1 MLFKD
6 LIPSSTFEKV
16 DPQIKDA
23 KGYNIESGV
32 RGELSNFM
40 WDISTFIVR
49 YNNRFGTLSQTD
61 NNSDFFTYRTN
72 IGNSTTI
79 GAEVFMQAN
88 WMINNSYVIT
98 AFTSTS
104 LMDGRYKNAFVKSGN
119 ENISIDGNKV
129 ESAPDI
135 ITRNGITLKWRLISF
150 TALYSYTGKSFS
162 DALNT
167 VVPPATGAV
176 GEVPAYGL
184 LDLNTS
190 FRVFKGLDVKI
201 NCNNFSNCSTCFLVN
216 LL

>member
-1 MLFKD
+1 MAG
-6 LIPSSTFEKV
+6 I
-16 DPQIKDA
+16 
-23 KGYNIESGV
+23 
-32 RGELSNFM
+32 
-40 WDISTFIVR
+40 
-49 YNNRFGTLSQTD
+49 
-61 NNSDFFTYRTN
+61 
-72 IGNSTTI
+72 
-79 GAEVFMQAN
+79 
-88 WMINNSYVIT
+88 
-98 AFTSTS
+98 
-104 LMDGRYKNAFVKSGN
+104 KNAFVKSGN

-150 TALYSYTGKSFS
+150 TALYSYTGKSFA

-201 NCNNFSNCSTCFLVN
+201 NCNNFLNKQYFTKRPSFYPGPGVWPSEGRN
-216 LL
+216 LNVSFIVKI